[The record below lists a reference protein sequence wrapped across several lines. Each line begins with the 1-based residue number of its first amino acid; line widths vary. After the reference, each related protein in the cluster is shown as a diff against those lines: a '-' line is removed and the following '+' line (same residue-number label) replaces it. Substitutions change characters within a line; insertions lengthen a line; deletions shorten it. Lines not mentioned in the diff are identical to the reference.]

1 MVRILAAGSVFD
13 PLYTALG
20 AVLAW
25 IYAVV
30 ANYGVAIVLLTVAVR
45 LVLYPL
51 TVKQTK
57 SMQAMQKVQPELKR
71 LQQKY
76 KNDKQKLNEE
86 MMKFYREHHI
96 NPLAG
101 CLPLLLQM
109 PLFFVLYRLI
119 HDLTKTV
126 ILGAVVAGG
135 VGSGPPVT
143 QPQIVH
149 VVVHG
154 GTLTHGHVTDASLTG
169 DVQVGGQTVGR
180 LADAQ
185 VTDGKVHGPKSSDP
199 VRVVDA
205 GNRTVGSI
213 SGATVEGGKL
223 TAIPKHIPKDSK
235 LYRALNKTPGKMQS
249 FGMDLAK
256 SPGKATGGFG
266 DVAPYYVLVA
276 LIVFTGYYQQRQMTA
291 RTPASAQN
299 PQMQM
304 MGKIFPVFFGFISLQ
319 IPAGVG
325 VYFGTSNLWQ
335 IGQQSI
341 IFRQQDKSEAAGKGK
356 PPPPKAGDGDKPAPK
371 AGDGEKPAPKPAG
384 DETAKPT
391 KAGLGP
397 ASGSNSGPGGARSR
411 PRSSS
416 RRRRR
421 RR

>member
-1 MVRILAAGSVFD
+1 MDPRLPGPHRGTAVAVPLLAHLLCLRARSGGAPRCSPWWVAHDPSCRPVPALGWEGLGPGARPHPADRALPGAGVVTLPVLLAAQKKFWILD
-13 PLYTALG
+13 PLYRALG
-20 AVLAW
+20 EILAW
-25 IYAVV
+25 IYGVIHS
-30 ANYGVAIVLLTVAVR
+30 YGVAIVLLTVVVR

-199 VRVVDA
+199 VR
-205 GNRTVGSI
+205 
-213 SGATVEGGKL
+213 
-223 TAIPKHIPKDSK
+223 
-235 LYRALNKTPGKMQS
+235 
-249 FGMDLAK
+249 
-256 SPGKATGGFG
+256 
-266 DVAPYYVLVA
+266 
-276 LIVFTGYYQQRQMTA
+276 
-291 RTPASAQN
+291 
-299 PQMQM
+299 
-304 MGKIFPVFFGFISLQ
+304 
-319 IPAGVG
+319 
-325 VYFGTSNLWQ
+325 
-335 IGQQSI
+335 
-341 IFRQQDKSEAAGKGK
+341 
-356 PPPPKAGDGDKPAPK
+356 
-371 AGDGEKPAPKPAG
+371 
-384 DETAKPT
+384 
-391 KAGLGP
+391 
-397 ASGSNSGPGGARSR
+397 
-411 PRSSS
+411 
-416 RRRRR
+416 
-421 RR
+421 